1 MTIDASLKPPEILA
15 VAVRSEIDLLE
26 KFPEYFD
33 VEDFHIGQDLFHVG
47 P

>member
-1 MTIDASLKPPEILA
+1 MLK
-15 VAVRSEIDLLE
+15 SEIDLLE

-33 VEDFHIGQDLFHVG
+33 VEDFHTGQDLFHVG